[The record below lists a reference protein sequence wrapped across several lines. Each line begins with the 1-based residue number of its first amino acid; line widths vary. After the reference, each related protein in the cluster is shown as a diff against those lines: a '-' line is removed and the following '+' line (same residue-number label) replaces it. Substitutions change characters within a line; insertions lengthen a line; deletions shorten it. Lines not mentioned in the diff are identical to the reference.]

1 MPRKR
6 GIRRPSPRATLYW
19 LACHTGRTIAEQVED
34 MAEARLLVA
43 VIDGAARDLCADPGT
58 GALPHRAPGR
68 ERIEAALRYFAG
80 ADFARH
86 CDLLGLDAAWVRG
99 LAYQAAERSAGM
111 RRVS

>member
-6 GIRRPSPRATLYW
+6 GIRRPSHRVTLYW
-19 LACHTGRTIAEQVED
+19 LACHTSRTIAGQVED
-34 MAEARLLVA
+34 VPEARLLVA
-43 VIDGAARDLCADPGT
+43 VIDSAARDLCADPGL
-58 GALPHRAPGR
+58 GRA
-68 ERIEAALRYFAG
+68 RIEAALRYFTG

-111 RRVS
+111 REAS